1 MNNEI
6 VDDGNITVFLSTKG
20 TNIGEVPKE
29 LVKFLDF
36 VGADLDKSTE
46 NFDDDFVKSLQ
57 NSVAS
62 IKNSREMEERFMLLE
77 LMLQDERRDGKLEG
91 KAEAI
96 INLLEEIDVIPE
108 KIKKT
113 IMSEK
118 NPDKLDGWLKLAA
131 KANSIEQFLSKM

>member
-1 MNNEI
+1 M
-6 VDDGNITVFLSTKG
+6 STKG
-20 TNIGEVPKE
+20 TNIEEVPRE

-36 VGADLDKSTE
+36 VGADLDESTE
-46 NFDDDFVKSLQ
+46 DFKDDFVKSLQ

-96 INLLEEIDVIPE
+96 INLLEEIDVISE
-108 KIKKT
+108 NIKKT

-118 NPDKLDGWLKLAA
+118 NLSKLDEWLKLAA
-131 KANSIEQFLSKM
+131 KSNSIEQFLSKM